1 MFCQN
6 CFKAVSEDSKIC
18 EHCGYTIKEPVSEVK
33 GDHWFLGGIG
43 AIIGS
48 IPGIISIILL
58 FHLGWIGGTSGVIL
72 TLGIMFGY
80 KLFDPNP
87 TEGGVAV
94 CVITF
99 LLAPIIAI
107 VILGL
112 LYKGEVENIYLL
124 LNLIKIYLFSGVSA
138 ILFLRKFN
146 S

>member
-48 IPGIISIILL
+48 IPGIISIIL
-58 FHLGWIGGTSGVIL
+58 FFNLGWIGGISGVIL

-80 KLFDPNP
+80 KLFEPNP

>member
-58 FHLGWIGGTSGVIL
+58 FRLGWIGGISGVIL

-112 LYKGEVENIYLL
+112 LHKGEVENIYLL
-124 LNLIKIYLFSGVSA
+124 LNLIKIYLFSGGSA

>member
-48 IPGIISIILL
+48 IPGIISIIL
-58 FHLGWIGGTSGVIL
+58 FFNLGWIGGISGVIL

>member
-58 FHLGWIGGTSGVIL
+58 FNLGWIGGISGVIL

-112 LYKGEVENIYLL
+112 LHKGEVENIYLL
-124 LNLIKIYLFSGVSA
+124 LNLIKIYLFSGGSA

>member
-18 EHCGYTIKEPVSEVK
+18 EHCGYTIKEPVSEVQ

-58 FHLGWIGGTSGVIL
+58 FHLGWIGGISGVIL

-80 KLFDPNP
+80 KLFDSNP

>member
-58 FHLGWIGGTSGVIL
+58 FQLGWIGGISGVIL
-72 TLGIMFGY
+72 TMGIMFGY
-80 KLFDPNP
+80 KLFEPNP
-87 TEGGVAV
+87 TEGGIVV
-94 CVITF
+94 CFLTF

-107 VILGL
+107 VILGMM
-112 LYKGEVENIYLL
+112 YKGEVENIDLF
-124 LNLIKIYLFSGVSA
+124 LNLFKIYFFSGLSA
-138 ILFLRKFN
+138 IIFLKKLN